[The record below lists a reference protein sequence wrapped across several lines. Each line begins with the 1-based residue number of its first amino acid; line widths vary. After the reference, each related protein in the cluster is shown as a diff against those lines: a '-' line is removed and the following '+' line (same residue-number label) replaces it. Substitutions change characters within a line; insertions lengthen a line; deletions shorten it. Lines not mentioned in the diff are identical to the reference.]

1 MASPMMMNYPEIAII
16 SAAVLAYLE
25 SEGISA
31 PPPDMTRLK
40 TLIAAAVAA
49 YLQTEST
56 ASV

>member
-1 MASPMMMNYPEIAII
+1 MMNYPEIAII

-25 SEGISA
+25 SERVSMA
-31 PPPDMTRLK
+31 AFDEPRFK

-49 YLQTEST
+49 YMDSEST